1 MAASNEFYDELE
13 TRDPGQRAEQQFAAL
28 ADQVAHAKQNS
39 GYFASVLKDVDP
51 IEVNSPAALAK
62 LPLTRKSDLTA
73 RQQAE
78 PPLGGLNAV
87 PLEQVAHIFMS
98 PGPIFEPDGEGRD
111 HWRFGRALFAAGVRS
126 GDIVHNTF
134 AYHLTPAGMLVESA
148 ARALGCPVIP
158 AGVGNT
164 ELQVQAI
171 AHLRPAAYGG
181 TPSFLKILLDKAAET
196 GADVS
201 SLTKASVGAEPLPPS
216 LRQELIDR
224 GVFTTQSYGT
234 ADLGLVAYESPAMEG
249 MIIDEG
255 VIMEIVRPGT
265 GDPVPDGEVGE
276 IVVTTFNKVYP
287 LVRFATGDLSAV
299 LPGAS
304 PCGRTNTRIKGWMG
318 RADQSAKVRGMFV
331 HPKQVNEI
339 AARHEEIARARLVL
353 ENPDNKDRM
362 TLRCEVS
369 GGDDSLQAAITES
382 VQSILKLRGEVELVQ
397 PGSLP
402 NDGKVIDDTRTYE

>member
-1 MAASNEFYDELE
+1 MAANNDFYDELE

-28 ADQVAHAKQNS
+28 AEQVAHAKQNS
-39 GYFASVLKDVDP
+39 GYFASVLQDVDP
-51 IEVNSPAALAK
+51 GEINNPDALAK
-62 LPLTRKSDLTA
+62 LPLTRKSDLAA

-78 PPLGGLNAV
+78 PPLGGLSAV
-87 PLEQVAHIFMS
+87 PLDQVAHIFMS
-98 PGPIFEPDGEGRD
+98 PGPIFEPDGDGRD
-111 HWRFGRALFAAGVRS
+111 HWRFGRALFAAGVRA

-181 TPSFLKILLDKAAET
+181 TPSFLKILLDKAEEM

-201 SLTKASVGAEPLPPS
+201 SLSKASVGAEPLPPS

-224 GVFTTQSYGT
+224 GVFTVQSYGT

-299 LPGAS
+299 LSGAS

-331 HPKQVNEI
+331 HPKQVNDI
-339 AARHEEIARARLVL
+339 AARHQEIARARLVL
-353 ENPDNKDRM
+353 ENPDNRDRM
-362 TLRCEVS
+362 TLRCEVPR
-369 GGDDSLQAAITES
+369 GDDSLKSAITTS
-382 VQSILKLRGEVELVQ
+382 VQNILKLRGEVELVQ

>member
-1 MAASNEFYDELE
+1 MAASNDFYDELE

-39 GYFASVLKDVDP
+39 GYFASVLQDVDP
-51 IEVNSPAALAK
+51 SEIDNPEALAK
-62 LPLTRKSDLTA
+62 LPLTRKSDLAA

-87 PLEQVAHIFMS
+87 PLDQVAHIFMS

-111 HWRFGRALFAAGVRS
+111 HWRFGRALFAAGVRA

-181 TPSFLKILLDKAAET
+181 TPSFLKILLDKADEM

-201 SLTKASVGAEPLPPS
+201 SLSKASVGAEPLPPS

-224 GVFTTQSYGT
+224 GVFTVQSYGT

-255 VIMEIVRPGT
+255 VVMEIVRPGT

-331 HPKQVNEI
+331 HPKQVNDV

-369 GGDDSLQAAITES
+369 RGDDSLRDAITTS
-382 VQSILKLRGEVELVQ
+382 VQSILKLRGEVELVT

>member
-1 MAASNEFYDELE
+1 MAANNDFYDELE
-13 TRDPGQRAEQQFAAL
+13 TRDPSLRVEQQFAAL

-39 GYFASVLKDVDP
+39 GYFASVLNDVDP
-51 IEVNSPAALAK
+51 IEVNSPEALAK

-111 HWRFGRALFAAGVRS
+111 HWRFGRALFAAGVRA

-339 AARHEEIARARLVL
+339 AARHGEIARARLVL

-369 GGDDSLQAAITES
+369 GGDDSLRAAITES

-397 PGSLP
+397 PGGLP